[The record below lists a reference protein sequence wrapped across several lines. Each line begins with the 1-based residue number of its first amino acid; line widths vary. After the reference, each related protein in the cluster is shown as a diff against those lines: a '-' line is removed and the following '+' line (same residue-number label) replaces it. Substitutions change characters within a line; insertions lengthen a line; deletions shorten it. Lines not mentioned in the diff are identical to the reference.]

1 MDPRPAA
8 RLTSERGFTT
18 TQYVVAVGM
27 SLVVFVMLANLLV
40 DRYERGAIVAAVDE
54 GARAGA
60 DIDAGPVECEQRA
73 REVVDALLGR
83 QHARA
88 VVLRC
93 RQVGGSMRA
102 TVDARLTSWL
112 PLVPD
117 WDVSVTGSA
126 PKERAP

>member
-1 MDPRPAA
+1 
-8 RLTSERGFTT
+8 
-18 TQYVVAVGM
+18 M

-60 DIDAGPVECEQRA
+60 TIDAGTAECEERTRQ
-73 REVVDALLGR
+73 VVDALLGPR
-83 QHARA
+83 HART
-88 VVLRC
+88 VVLGC
-93 RQVGGSMRA
+93 RVVDGSMRA
-102 TVDARLTSWL
+102 TVQAHLSSWL

-117 WDVSVTGSA
+117 WDVAVTGSA

>member
-1 MDPRPAA
+1 VDPRPAP
-8 RLTSERGFTT
+8 RLNAERGFTT
-18 TQYVVAVGM
+18 TQYVLAVGM

-60 DIDAGPVECEQRA
+60 DIDAGTAECEQRT
-73 REVVDALLGR
+73 RDVVNALLGR
-83 QHARA
+83 QHARSA
-88 VVLRC
+88 VLRC
-93 RQVGGSMRA
+93 REVGGSMRA
-102 TVDARLTSWL
+102 TVTVRLTSWL

-117 WDVSVTGSA
+117 WDVAVTGSA

>member
-1 MDPRPAA
+1 VDPRSVA
-8 RLTSERGFTT
+8 RLTLERGFTT
-18 TQYVVAVGM
+18 AQYVTAVAM

-60 DIDAGPVECEQRA
+60 DIDAGTAECEQRT

-83 QHARA
+83 QHARS
-88 VVLRC
+88 VLLRC

-102 TVDARLTSWL
+102 TVQARLTSWL

-117 WDVSVTGSA
+117 WEVAVTGSA